1 MDGLDRNGLI
11 LGETKNMPHVVEMRA
26 KKAGTSQ
33 FDFPYVTPVTP
44 GINGLITTFTD
55 ANGLVPGMEGYV
67 GPVVQTPILKIVTD
81 DILYADL
88 TTDSYTFSS
97 AVDAIAI
104 KNDGTSDL
112 TVTISTLLF
121 TIKPGESRII
131 EMASFTV
138 VAFSANATFRMNG
151 LRRS

>member
-1 MDGLDRNGLI
+1 MSGALSAKEA
-11 LGETKNMPHVVEMRA
+11 GETNQIKNLTRTEIITE
-26 KKAGTSQ
+26 AGTKQALDVSIKNSPT
-33 FDFPYVTPVTP
+33 DPV
-44 GINGLITTFTD
+44 NV
-55 ANGLVPGMEGYV
+55 VP
-67 GPVVQTPILKIVTD
+67 TNLKIVTD

-88 TTDSYTFSS
+88 TTDSYTFDP

-131 EMASFTV
+131 EMAAFTV
-138 VAFSANATFRMNG
+138 VAFSASATFRMNG